1 MNRSFTIK
9 GLVITFIGFV
19 FQQFEIEVG
28 EEDLEIFL
36 NVFFA
41 FLQLAGIALA
51 YFGRWRKGDI
61 TLTGKRKKN
70 DQF

>member
-1 MNRSFTIK
+1 MNRSFTIR
-9 GLVITFIGFV
+9 GLVITFIGFI

-41 FLQLAGIALA
+41 FLQLGGLLLA
-51 YFGRWRKGDI
+51 WYGRWRKGDI
-61 TLTGKRKKN
+61 TLFGKRKNN
-70 DQF
+70 DT